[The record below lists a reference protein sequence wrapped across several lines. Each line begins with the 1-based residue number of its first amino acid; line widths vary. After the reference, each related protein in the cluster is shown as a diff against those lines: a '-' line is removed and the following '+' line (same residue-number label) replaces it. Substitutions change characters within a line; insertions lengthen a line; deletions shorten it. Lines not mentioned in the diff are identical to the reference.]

1 MKCLAH
7 ELASLHSDLLLLAL
21 RRDLLATYD
30 NSTSKVLRHSCV
42 IKSQV
47 FMRSTKVPEQTLH
60 RSVSKIY
67 LSAVVS
73 ELILGNRR
81 AAAECRIAKL
91 FPRLCRQMN
100 IYEGTTQE
108 KNAAHRNPL
117 THVVF
122 CAACDSLFKGI
133 VNQGG
138 GG

>member
-1 MKCLAH
+1 
-7 ELASLHSDLLLLAL
+7 
-21 RRDLLATYD
+21 
-30 NSTSKVLRHSCV
+30 
-42 IKSQV
+42 
-47 FMRSTKVPEQTLH
+47 MRSTKVPEQTLH

-138 GG
+138 GGITPFVFLLFLFSNVPIPYAHINRIKGSMCCIW